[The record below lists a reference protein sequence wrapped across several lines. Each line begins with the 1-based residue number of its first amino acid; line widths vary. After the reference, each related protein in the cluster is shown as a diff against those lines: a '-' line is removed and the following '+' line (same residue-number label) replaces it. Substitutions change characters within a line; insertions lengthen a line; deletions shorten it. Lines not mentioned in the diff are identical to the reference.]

1 MGGRSGVELGAKTY
15 KGRPRGVNPRG
26 TGGGALSYAE
36 MEEVEAGLKFKST
49 SGLLVET
56 TGVSL
61 NVDSHD
67 INVHEVVI
75 LEGVGEGNTYYYN
88 LDSAEP
94 LDD

>member
-1 MGGRSGVELGAKTY
+1 MG
-15 KGRPRGVNPRG
+15 
-26 TGGGALSYAE
+26 YAE
-36 MEEVEAGLKFKST
+36 MEDVEAGLKFRST

-75 LEGVGEGNTYYYN
+75 LEGVGEGNTYFYN

-94 LDD
+94 LEE

>member
-1 MGGRSGVELGAKTY
+1 MG
-15 KGRPRGVNPRG
+15 
-26 TGGGALSYAE
+26 YAE
-36 MEEVEAGLKFKST
+36 MEEVEAGLKFRST

-75 LEGVGEGNTYYYN
+75 LEGVGEGNTYFYN

-94 LDD
+94 LED

>member
-1 MGGRSGVELGAKTY
+1 M
-15 KGRPRGVNPRG
+15 
-26 TGGGALSYAE
+26 SYAE

>member
-1 MGGRSGVELGAKTY
+1 M
-15 KGRPRGVNPRG
+15 
-26 TGGGALSYAE
+26 SYAE
-36 MEEVEAGLKFKST
+36 MEEVEAGLKFRST
-49 SGLLVET
+49 SGLIVET

-75 LEGVGEGNTYYYN
+75 LEGVGEGNTYLYN

-94 LDD
+94 VDE

>member
-1 MGGRSGVELGAKTY
+1 MG
-15 KGRPRGVNPRG
+15 
-26 TGGGALSYAE
+26 YAE
-36 MEEVEAGLKFKST
+36 MEEVEAGLKFRST

-75 LEGVGEGNTYYYN
+75 LEGVGEGNTYFYN

-94 LDD
+94 LEE